1 MLKLFWYAFR
11 SGDITDRQLWRT
23 ALINPYFLVL
33 QLRIVKLAEK
43 NDLFIA
49 DIYYASKWSVE
60 MLEPGSPRKN
70 VQTSGK
76 SP

>member
-1 MLKLFWYAFR
+1 MR
-11 SGDITDRQLWRT
+11 SRDITTDRQLWRT
-23 ALINPYFLVL
+23 ALINPNFLVL

-60 MLEPGSPRKN
+60 MLEPGSPRIMN
-70 VQTSGK
+70 PTPSF
-76 SP
+76 PIDW